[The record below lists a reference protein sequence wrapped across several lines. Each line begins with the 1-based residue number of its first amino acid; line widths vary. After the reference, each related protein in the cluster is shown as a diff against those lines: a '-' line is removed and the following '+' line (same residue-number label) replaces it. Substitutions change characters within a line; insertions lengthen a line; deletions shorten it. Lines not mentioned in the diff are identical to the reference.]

1 MEEQVRPLY
10 HVVDLEYLRELY
22 FGLLFGSGQG
32 RGARHIVLLLLLCSS
47 SCVDYANDGWA
58 NKNSFVLS
66 KHRHNAV
73 RQHTGSRGR
82 WEALPQFMF
91 SLALLHGLLSAQ
103 WCKAR
108 STLSLSSCCSFS
120 LLSGT
125 TVPCYLCLEVA
136 KCSEAGAAQR
146 RRHRWLFSIHQLLA
160 GNL

>member
-22 FGLLFGSGQG
+22 FGLLFGSVWGG
-32 RGARHIVLLLLLCSS
+32 GHVTSYCCCYYAAVLVLIMRPM
-47 SCVDYANDGWA
+47 DGLI
-58 NKNSFVLS
+58 KIHLFS
-66 KHRHNAV
+66 RHNAV
-73 RQHTGSRGR
+73 RQHTGRRGR

-108 STLSLSSCCSFS
+108 STLSLSSCCSVS

-136 KCSEAGAAQR
+136 KCSEAGVAQR